1 VRALAEVAIAL
12 GLMVINGFLA
22 VPGFAMMSSRRGGRP
37 DSPAAAIG
45 AGVAVRRLGDPTTF
59 LSIVQVRTTLVGI
72 LAGASGGATL
82 GAHLARAL
90 NTAACRRRQPTRS
103 ESAAW

>member
-59 LSIVQVRTTLVGI
+59 LSIVQVPPRWSASSPGRPAGPPWAPI
-72 LAGASGGATL
+72 LR
-82 GAHLARAL
+82 AR
-90 NTAACRRRQPTRS
+90 
-103 ESAAW
+103 